1 MAKTKSVWKVL
12 PHRPLQKLSEN
23 LWHLEGDLEGMPLK
37 RVMTVARRGD
47 GGLVLHNCIALA
59 DHEMAQLEAQGPI
72 RYLVVPNGYHR
83 LDISVFKD
91 RYPQAKVLCPRGARD
106 KVAEVVAVDGTY
118 EDFPPD
124 DAVTLTTL
132 EGTAAREGVMLVRS
146 ADGAT
151 AVFNDV
157 LFNMPH
163 LGGMQGFVLKHVT
176 QSSGGLRISRISRL
190 FLIKDRKA
198 LAEHLCRLADTPQLR
213 RIIVAHHEIY
223 TGDAGAALR
232 GVAATLG

>member
-1 MAKTKSVWKVL
+1 MAKASSDWKVL
-12 PHRPLQKLSEN
+12 PHRPLEKLGEN
-23 LWHLEGDLEGMPLK
+23 IWRVEGDLEGMPLK
-37 RVMTVARRGD
+37 RVMIVARRGD
-47 GGLVLHNCIALA
+47 GALVIHNCIALGE
-59 DHEMAQLEAQGPI
+59 DEMARLQALGPI
-72 RYLVVPNGYHR
+72 GYLVVPNGFHR
-83 LDISVFKD
+83 LDIGRFKA
-91 RYPQAKVLCPRGARD
+91 RYPQAKVLCPRGSRE

-146 ADGAT
+146 PDGAT

-163 LGGMQGFVLKHVT
+163 VSGVHGFVFKHLT
-176 QSSGGLRISRISRL
+176 KSSGGLRVSRISRL
-190 FLIKDRKA
+190 FLIKDKRA
-198 LAEHLCRLADTPQLR
+198 LREHLLRLAETPQLR
-213 RIIVAHHEIY
+213 RIAVAHHETY
-223 TGDAGAALR
+223 TGDAAAALR